1 MLKKD
6 GILFIY
12 PYQTEYLNPSKDL
25 FEKIGY
31 KKSHLY
37 VHRNKLYSNLKI
49 LGEVD
54 TSINRPKHLT
64 NKDKL
69 KPPHI
74 VRNLITSAFKKKEI

>member
-1 MLKKD
+1 
-6 GILFIY
+6 
-12 PYQTEYLNPSKDL
+12 
-25 FEKIGY
+25 
-31 KKSHLY
+31 
-37 VHRNKLYSNLKI
+37 RNKLYSNLKI